1 MNHAFSF
8 YATLRNSSRADYP
21 PVGIPQSSIK
31 GERVVHEGDIPSNLR
46 LELEYEHPRFC
57 YATVVVPSQYINT
70 LYHLAAQAQQNN
82 VEAPGFPKG
91 KVPISYI
98 EKNFTSTLIDHIKE
112 FLFRYVVLNYLYREI
127 QKHKMLVVGEP
138 RLQTIA
144 LKIDEDA
151 RFSFE
156 LTLFTDAIIQEW
168 KYYPFKAPKR
178 KKYKDLDRQVET
190 FVKEEKELLKK
201 YESAPIHVGDW
212 VNFTLCLV
220 NEAGIPLLGDCTET
234 LWLKIGD
241 EEADVAMQELFVNKK
256 IGDVFITN
264 NKGLQD
270 YFSNTIATNYF
281 FRIAILDTVPQ
292 LYFCLESFKK
302 YFKLKTNKELSHKLI
317 EVFSYR
323 NDLSQRRSMAEE
335 SLKLLLT
342 KHRFTIPNHLVLRQ
356 TKYIL
361 DALQDNPDYQ
371 VYRVQKDF
379 KERVRELAE
388 KQIKEMILLGQ
399 LAIQDNMQA
408 SQHDIKS
415 YLTLTQRPRTKEFV
429 YFDVPSSK
437 VNGQERPISHEAL
450 KLSCLREKALNH
462 IIYHLTRQ

>member
-1 MNHAFSF
+1 LH
-8 YATLRNSSRADYP
+8 
-21 PVGIPQSSIK
+21 QKK
-31 GERVVHEGDIPSNLR
+31 GARVVHEGEISPNLR

-57 YATVVVPSQYINT
+57 YATVVVSGQHIDT
-70 LYHLAAQAQQNN
+70 LYHLAAHAQQNN

-91 KVPISYI
+91 KVPITYI

-127 QKHKMLVVGEP
+127 QLHKLLVIGEP
-138 RLQTIA
+138 RLQAIY
-144 LKIDEDA
+144 LKTGEDA
-151 RFSFE
+151 RFTFE
-156 LTLFTDAIIQEW
+156 LTLFPDVVVQEW
-168 KYYPFKAPKR
+168 RYLPFKAPKR
-178 KKYKDLDRQVET
+178 KKYKDLDRQVDG
-190 FVKEEKELLKK
+190 FIKEERDASKK
-201 YESAPIHVGDW
+201 YESTEIQVGDW

-220 NEAGIPLLGDCTET
+220 DEKGTPLLGDCTET
-234 LWLKIGD
+234 LWIKIGD
-241 EEADVAMQELFVNKK
+241 EEADTSMHDLFIHKK
-256 IGDVFITN
+256 IGDVFLTQ
-264 NKGLQD
+264 NKGLQE
-270 YFSNTIATNYF
+270 YFSNTIATNYY
-281 FRIAILDTVPQ
+281 FRITILDTVPQ
-292 LYFCLESFKK
+292 AYFCFESFKK

-335 SLKLLLT
+335 SLKLLLS
-342 KHRFTIPNHLVLRQ
+342 KHRFLIPNHLILRH
-356 TKYIL
+356 TKHIL
-361 DALQDNPDYQ
+361 DVLQDNPDYQ

-379 KERVRELAE
+379 KDRVRELAE

-408 SQHDIKS
+408 SQNDIKS

-429 YFDVPSSK
+429 YFDVPASK
-437 VNGQERPISHEAL
+437 IDGQERPISHETL

>member
-1 MNHAFSF
+1 
-8 YATLRNSSRADYP
+8 
-21 PVGIPQSSIK
+21 
-31 GERVVHEGDIPSNLR
+31 VVHEDDISSTLR

-57 YATVVVPSQYINT
+57 HATVVVPCKHIDT
-70 LYHLAAQAQQNN
+70 LYQLAARAQQNN
-82 VEAPGFPKG
+82 VEAPGFAKG

-112 FLFRYVVLNYLYREI
+112 FLYRYIVLNFLYREI
-127 QKHKMLVVGEP
+127 QHHKLLVIGEP
-138 RLQTIA
+138 RLQAIT
-144 LKIDEDA
+144 LKPNEDA
-151 RFSFE
+151 RFTFE
-156 LTLFTDAIIQEW
+156 LTLFPDIVIQEW
-168 KYYPFKAPKR
+168 RYYPFKAPKR
-178 KKYKDLDRQVET
+178 KKYKDLDRQVDS
-190 FVKEEKELLKK
+190 FIKEERDLHKK
-201 YESAPIHVGDW
+201 YETADIQVGDW
-212 VNFTLCLV
+212 VNFTLTLV
-220 NEAGIPLLGDCTET
+220 DENNNPLLGDYTET

-241 EEADVAMQELFVNKK
+241 EEADVAMQELFLHKK
-256 IGDVFITN
+256 IGDTFVTH
-264 NKGLQD
+264 NKGLQE
-270 YFSNTIATNYF
+270 YFSNTIATNYT
-281 FRIAILDTVPQ
+281 FRISILDSVPHS
-292 LYFCLESFKK
+292 YFCFESFKK

-335 SLKLLLT
+335 SLKLLLS
-342 KHRFTIPNHLVLRQ
+342 KHRFLIPNHLILRH
-356 TKYIL
+356 TKHIL
-361 DALQDNPDYQ
+361 DVLQDNPDYQ

-429 YFDVPSSK
+429 YFDVPPSK
-437 VNGQERPISHEAL
+437 VDGQERPISHERL

>member
-1 MNHAFSF
+1 
-8 YATLRNSSRADYP
+8 
-21 PVGIPQSSIK
+21 
-31 GERVVHEGDIPSNLR
+31 VVHEADIPSTLR

-57 YATVVVPSQYINT
+57 YATIVVPRQHIDT
-70 LYHLAAQAQQNN
+70 LYHLAALAQQNN
-82 VEAPGFPKG
+82 VEAPGFAKG
-91 KVPISYI
+91 KVPTSYI

-112 FLFRYVVLNYLYREI
+112 FLFRYIVLNYLYREI
-127 QKHKMLVVGEP
+127 QLHKLLVIGEP
-138 RLQTIA
+138 RLQTIL
-144 LKIDEDA
+144 LKTGEEA
-151 RFSFE
+151 RFTFE
-156 LTLFTDAIIQEW
+156 LTLFPDIVVQEW
-168 KYYPFKAPKR
+168 RYYPFKAPKR
-178 KKYKDLDRQVET
+178 KKYKDLDRQVEG
-190 FVKEEKELLKK
+190 FIKEERDLCKK
-201 YESAPIHVGDW
+201 HETSAIQVGDW

-220 NEAGIPLLGDCTET
+220 DENNLPLLDDCTET
-234 LWLKIGD
+234 LWIRIGD
-241 EEADVAMQELFVNKK
+241 EEADVSMHDLFIHKK
-256 IGDVFITN
+256 IGDVFVTQS
-264 NKGLQD
+264 KGLQE
-270 YFSNTIATNYF
+270 YFSNTIATNYH
-281 FRIAILDTVPQ
+281 FRITILDTVPQ
-292 LYFCLESFKK
+292 SYFCFESFKK

-335 SLKLLLT
+335 SLKLLLS
-342 KHRFTIPNHLVLRQ
+342 KHRFLLPNHLILRH
-356 TKYIL
+356 TKHIL
-361 DALQDNPDYQ
+361 DVLQDNPDYQ

-399 LAIQDNMQA
+399 LAIQDNMHA

-437 VNGQERPISHEAL
+437 IDGQERPISHETL

>member
-1 MNHAFSF
+1 M
-8 YATLRNSSRADYP
+8 
-21 PVGIPQSSIK
+21 
-31 GERVVHEGDIPSNLR
+31 VHEGDIPSNLR

-57 YATVVVPSQYINT
+57 YATVVVPRQHIIT
-70 LYHLAAQAQQNN
+70 LYHLAAQAQQSN

-112 FLFRYVVLNYLYREI
+112 FLFRYAVLNYLHREI
-127 QKHKMLVVGEP
+127 QQHKLLVIGEP
-138 RLQTIA
+138 RLQTIL
-144 LKIDEDA
+144 LKIEEDA
-151 RFSFE
+151 RFTFE
-156 LTLFTDAIIQEW
+156 LTLFPDVVVQEW
-168 KYYPFKAPKR
+168 RYYPFKAPKR
-178 KKYKDLDRQVET
+178 KKYKDLERQVEG
-190 FVKEEKELLKK
+190 FIKEERELHKK
-201 YESAPIHVGDW
+201 YESAPIQIGDW
-212 VNFTLCLV
+212 VNFTICLV
-220 NEAGIPLLGDCTET
+220 DAAGTPLLGDFTET
-234 LWLKIGD
+234 LWIKIGN
-241 EEADVAMQELFVNKK
+241 EEADVAMQELFVMKRV
-256 IGDVFITN
+256 GDVFITQ

-270 YFSNTIATNYF
+270 YFSNTIATNYH
-281 FRIAILDTVPQ
+281 FRITVLDTVPYA
-292 LYFCLESFKK
+292 YFCFEAFKK

-335 SLKLLLT
+335 SLKLLLS
-342 KHRFTIPNHLVLRQ
+342 KHRFIIPNHLILRH
-356 TKYIL
+356 TKHIL

-379 KERVRELAE
+379 KDRVRELAE

-415 YLTLTQRPRTKEFV
+415 YLTLAQRPRTKEFV
-429 YFDVPSSK
+429 YFDVPASRID
-437 VNGQERPISHEAL
+437 GQERPISHETI

>member
-1 MNHAFSF
+1 M
-8 YATLRNSSRADYP
+8 
-21 PVGIPQSSIK
+21 
-31 GERVVHEGDIPSNLR
+31 VHEGDISTTLR

-57 YATVVVPSQYINT
+57 HATVVVPSKHIDT
-70 LYHLAAQAQQNN
+70 LYQLAARAQQNN

-98 EKNFTSTLIDHIKE
+98 EKNFTSTLLDHIKE
-112 FLFRYVVLNYLYREI
+112 FLYRYIVLNFLYREI
-127 QKHKMLVVGEP
+127 QHHKLLMIGDP
-138 RLQTIA
+138 RLQSII
-144 LKIDEDA
+144 LKPNEDA
-151 RFSFE
+151 RFTFE
-156 LTLFTDAIIQEW
+156 LTLFPDVVIQEW
-168 KYYPFKAPKR
+168 RYYPFKAPKR
-178 KKYKDLDRQVET
+178 KKYKDLDRQVDG
-190 FVKEEKELLKK
+190 FIKEERDLHKK
-201 YESAPIHVGDW
+201 YEAADLQVGDW
-212 VNFTLCLV
+212 VNFTLTLV
-220 NEAGIPLLGDCTET
+220 DETGAPLLGEYTET

-241 EEADVAMQELFVNKK
+241 EEADVAMQELFLHRKL
-256 IGDVFITN
+256 GDTFITQ
-264 NKGLQD
+264 NKGLQE
-270 YFSNTIATNYF
+270 YFSNTIATNYN
-281 FRIAILDTVPQ
+281 FRITILDAVPRS
-292 LYFCLESFKK
+292 YFCFESFKK

-335 SLKLLLT
+335 SLKLLLS
-342 KHRFTIPNHLVLRQ
+342 KHRFMIPNHLILRH
-356 TKYIL
+356 TKHIL
-361 DALQDNPDYQ
+361 DVLQDNPDYQ

-399 LAIQDNMQA
+399 LAIQDNMHA

-429 YFDVPSSK
+429 YFDVPHSK
-437 VNGQERPISHEAL
+437 IDGQERPISHETL